1 MRERAGAVGGLLRVR
16 SSLGRGTRV
25 SAHVP
30 YSGASALGPEPQPKA
45 APRAD
50 SSSQIRVLVADD
62 HAVVRHGIS
71 ATLAEAPD
79 IDVVAEAADGSE
91 ALTKARRLRPDVVV
105 ADVRMPTLGGIE
117 LAAALKEQGLASQ
130 VIMLSAYSQGELIT
144 EAIRAG
150 AQGYLLKETSG
161 PELIDAVRAVHRG
174 EIVLQPTAAG
184 EFARRVRDAGE
195 AGFVEKLTPRQ
206 REVLGLVARGLRN
219 KEIAR
224 ELTVAEPTVKFHVA
238 HIFEKLGV
246 GGRIEAVGKAIKLGI
261 LTPP

>member
-1 MRERAGAVGGLLRVR
+1 
-16 SSLGRGTRV
+16 
-25 SAHVP
+25 
-30 YSGASALGPEPQPKA
+30 
-45 APRAD
+45 
-50 SSSQIRVLVADD
+50 VADD

-105 ADVRMPTLGGIE
+105 ADVRMPQLGGIE
-117 LAAALKEQGLASQ
+117 LAAALREQDMASQ
-130 VIMLSAYSQGELIT
+130 VIMLSAYSQGTLIA
-144 EAIRAG
+144 EAMRAG

-174 EIVLQPTAAG
+174 EIVLLPTAAG

-195 AGFVEKLTPRQ
+195 AGFVERLTPRQ

-224 ELTVAEPTVKFHVA
+224 ELAISEATVKFHMI

-246 GGRIEAVGKAIKLGI
+246 GGRTEAVGKATELGI